1 LWQTCFSV
9 EENPKEIKFKIC
21 EATKV
26 MNAPTN
32 DDVTTIDHDTFN
44 LSTKWNIWTS
54 TKIKTFRSQSSY
66 PIPEADASFQK
77 PPWCRPQTL

>member
-9 EENPKEIKFKIC
+9 EENAKEIKFKIC

-44 LSTKWNIWTS
+44 LLTKWNIWTS

-66 PIPEADASFQK
+66 PIPEADAMFQK